1 MGRTIE
7 SIVVLKDAASA
18 AIYGATSGAGGVI
31 LVTTKKANKGIH
43 IEYDLVAGVRAA
55 SNVIRPLNAQEEI
68 EMRKLSY
75 ANAGLSL
82 PMGWDTSKNPW
93 VATNRTNWMDEI
105 FRTAFYQRHSVT
117 LNYGSENHKSRLTF
131 SYQDNPGVLLNTYSK
146 NLGVR
151 YNGEFDLNKWIKIT
165 EVMSFSDDNSR
176 GTDTGSKG

>member
-1 MGRTIE
+1 
-7 SIVVLKDAASA
+7 
-18 AIYGATSGAGGVI
+18 
-31 LVTTKKANKGIH
+31 
-43 IEYDLVAGVRAA
+43 
-55 SNVIRPLNAQEEI
+55 
-68 EMRKLSY
+68 MRKLSY

-105 FRTAFYQRHSVT
+105 FRKAFYQRHSVT

-176 GTDTGSKG
+176 GTDTGSAYTGTILSAIYMPASAEAYATAGPYAGSYGYRGSRLHCPVWQQLRRHPR